1 MPTVP
6 TPAALLE
13 RVRRDVERNSVRA
26 RNGLRHLAGV
36 GRPVVGASAK
46 DVVWRRDKVQ
56 LYRYRSECRTLSPPI
71 LLVMSLVSKPYV
83 LDLRPD
89 NSFVEA
95 LIARGFDVYMLDW
108 GVPDATEAE
117 NSFETYCDTYIPLAC
132 ASAMRASGID
142 EIHVFGYC
150 LGGVLALIF
159 AAGHP
164 EIPLRTLSLLA
175 TPIDFAAM
183 GGMTALL
190 RDGRLDASDLIDE
203 TGNVP
208 PETVLRGVTSTAS
221 RVTWSRMRRCWRT
234 SRTASIW
241 RPIRRC
247 TAGRPITS
255 RSRAPASVRWRS
267 G

>member
-1 MPTVP
+1 LATVP
-6 TPAALLE
+6 TPAALLD
-13 RVRRDVERNSVRA
+13 RFRRDVQRNSVRA
-26 RNGLRHLAGV
+26 RNGVRHLAGV
-36 GRPVVGASAK
+36 GRPVVGASEK

-56 LYRYRSECRTLSPPI
+56 LYRYSSEHRTLAPPI

-83 LDLRPD
+83 LDLRPG

-95 LIARGFDVYMLDW
+95 LVSRGFDVYMLDW
-108 GVPDATEAE
+108 GIPDATEAQ
-117 NSFETYCDTYIPLAC
+117 NSFETYCDHYIPLAC
-132 ASAMRASGID
+132 AAAMRASGID

-175 TPIDFAAM
+175 APIDFAAM

-190 RDGRLDASDLIDE
+190 RDGRLDPSDLIDE

-208 PETVLRGVTSTAS
+208 SETVLRGVTST
-221 RVTWSRMRRCWRT
+221 RVTGKIC
-234 SRTASIW
+234 IQH
-241 RPIRRC
+241 
-247 TAGRPITS
+247 GL
-255 RSRAPASVRWRS
+255 
-267 G
+267 